1 MCTHTYM
8 CTWIFYKRR
17 NVYEDS
23 RKFSQ
28 DKVLGSVVE
37 YLFSM
42 HTVLSDDAST
52 TETDCQVLALSLQ
65 RLLNE
70 VVWELGFT
78 LSEIALGRRRL

>member
-1 MCTHTYM
+1 M

-28 DKVLGSVVE
+28 DKVLGSVIE
-37 YLFSM
+37 RLFSM
-42 HTVLSDDAST
+42 YTVLSDDAST

-65 RLLNE
+65 RLLSE
-70 VVWELGFT
+70 VVWEPGFT
-78 LSEIALGRRRL
+78 LSEIALGRKRL